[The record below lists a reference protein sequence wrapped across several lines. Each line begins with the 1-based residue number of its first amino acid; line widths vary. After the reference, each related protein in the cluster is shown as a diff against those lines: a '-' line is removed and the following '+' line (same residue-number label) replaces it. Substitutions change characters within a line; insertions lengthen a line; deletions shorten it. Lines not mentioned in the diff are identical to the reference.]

1 MKTGDITKIRFGG
14 FEFTT
19 KVLHYC
25 EAEDDSFSSGIRVEL
40 CASILE
46 AHITIFDIAA
56 AMLRSKIH
64 NPEGP
69 CWCWHCRTGA
79 GSAELHKPETGKG
92 IDGDWCLTY
101 TTGSGHWY
109 CLYSRGGWPTAF
121 DFIGSMS
128 SFLSGSEYATV
139 EQ

>member
-14 FEFTT
+14 FEFTA

-64 NPEGP
+64 N
-69 CWCWHCRTGA
+69 
-79 GSAELHKPETGKG
+79 SAELHKPETGKG